1 MGEAVAARAE
11 AEACAGL
18 QEQANASREKVSKLQ
33 HAQKESWIEHEELAS
48 ELAQARQDAKRH
60 AQHATD
66 FRADLVATKRELA
79 KQRHAERDLQQAVD
93 EVEVLSAKLN
103 STQKSRELAEHEAKQ
118 GQNRLATLERQ
129 V

>member
-1 MGEAVAARAE
+1 MG
-11 AEACAGL
+11 
-18 QEQANASREKVSKLQ
+18 
-33 HAQKESWIEHEELAS
+33 
-48 ELAQARQDAKRH
+48 RH

-93 EVEVLSAKLN
+93 EVEVLSAKLK

-129 V
+129 VRDLQNKLTVERLHGGARRDRQPSPHRDGSAETRTWVLSDQQS